1 LIPTIIDIIAVSERK
16 PNINPPLYNADAD
29 VRNVK
34 GKHYDKIIK
43 PKLLRMWYEQKIDSA
58 LNTKTKEEIVDML
71 TRMQKFSTIKSE
83 KELISSLLRESKE
96 GELTVKD
103 IMDSLPEMSQG
114 LNWIYVDIVDKEYGT
129 YETSKTKTEIDRLDR
144 RVDEE
149 LKKFSEKGLKALAE
163 LANKSAPE
171 LCRELEKWFMSNKL
185 FVKTS
190 IVKSKK

>member
-1 LIPTIIDIIAVSERK
+1 
-16 PNINPPLYNADAD
+16 
-29 VRNVK
+29 
-34 GKHYDKIIK
+34 
-43 PKLLRMWYEQKIDSA
+43 
-58 LNTKTKEEIVDML
+58 
-71 TRMQKFSTIKSE
+71 
-83 KELISSLLRESKE
+83 
-96 GELTVKD
+96 
-103 IMDSLPEMSQG
+103 MSQG